1 MIFLFHT
8 FLYQSINSLK
18 KTMKQLKYYLLFVF
32 FAGVYSVVKIVVF
45 KNEIDRLFVLETLVT
60 SVIVVVVVVFL
71 NNYSE
76 TNT

>member
-1 MIFLFHT
+1 
-8 FLYQSINSLK
+8 
-18 KTMKQLKYYLLFVF
+18 MKQLKYYLLFVF

-45 KNEIDRLFVLETLVT
+45 KNEIDRLFVLETLVA
-60 SVIVVVVVVFL
+60 SLIVVVVVVFL

>member
-1 MIFLFHT
+1 
-8 FLYQSINSLK
+8 
-18 KTMKQLKYYLLFVF
+18 MKHLKYYLLFVF
-32 FAGVYSVVKIVVF
+32 FVGVYSVVKIVVF

>member
-1 MIFLFHT
+1 
-8 FLYQSINSLK
+8 
-18 KTMKQLKYYLLFVF
+18 MKQLKYYLLFVF

>member
-1 MIFLFHT
+1 
-8 FLYQSINSLK
+8 
-18 KTMKQLKYYLLFVF
+18 MKHLKYYLLFVF

>member
-1 MIFLFHT
+1 
-8 FLYQSINSLK
+8 
-18 KTMKQLKYYLLFVF
+18 MKHLKYYLLFVF
-32 FAGVYSVVKIVVF
+32 FAGVYSIVKIVVF
-45 KNEIDRLFVLETLVT
+45 KNEIDRLFVLETIVA